1 MRILQDVET
10 STPLV
15 SLPQMFT
22 EKNLWDINQGLPRE
36 DESNP
41 IEFKLDNIQHN
52 ARILCKF
59 I

>member
-15 SLPQMFT
+15 SLSQMFT

-41 IEFKLDNIQHN
+41 IEFKLDNILRDAQ
-52 ARILCKF
+52 ILYKF

>member
-10 STPLV
+10 STPLI
-15 SLPQMFT
+15 SLSQMFT

-41 IEFKLDNIQHN
+41 IEFKLNNIPRDAQ
-52 ARILCKF
+52 ILYKF